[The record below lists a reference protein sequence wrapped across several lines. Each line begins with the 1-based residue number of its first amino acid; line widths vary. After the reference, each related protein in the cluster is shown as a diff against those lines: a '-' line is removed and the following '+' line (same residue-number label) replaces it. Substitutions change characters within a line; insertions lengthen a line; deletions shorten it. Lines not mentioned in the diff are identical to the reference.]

1 MNVFKRILALLTLL
15 SLLITPLCACTEE
28 GKGSGSEKSD
38 EKPDIVLMTVKD
50 YGKIKIRLYPEKA
63 PLTVSNFKG
72 LVAKGYYD
80 GLSFHRIIEGFMI
93 QGGRGENVPTIKGEF
108 SENGVENEI
117 KHVRGTVSMARAED
131 MDSASSQFFIC
142 QSTYDYGD
150 GKYAAFGEVIEGMM
164 VVDLIAAVAVNP
176 YNNAPLSPVIIES
189 IVFVEE

>member
-15 SLLITPLCACTEE
+15 SLLISPLCACTEE
-28 GKGSGSEKSD
+28 GKGSGSEESD

-80 GLSFHRIIEGFMI
+80 GLSFPRIIEGFMI

>member
-15 SLLITPLCACTEE
+15 SLLISPLCACTEE
-28 GKGSGSEKSD
+28 GKGSGSEESD

-108 SENGVENEI
+108 FENGVQNEI

>member
-15 SLLITPLCACTEE
+15 SLLISPLCACTEE
-28 GKGSGSEKSD
+28 GKGSGSEESD

-93 QGGRGENVPTIKGEF
+93 QGGGGKQVPTIKGEF
-108 SENGVENEI
+108 AENGVQNDI
-117 KHVRGTVSMARAED
+117 KHVRGTVSMARAQD
-131 MDSASSQFFIC
+131 MNSASSQFFIC
-142 QSTYDYGD
+142 QGSYDYGN
-150 GKYAAFGEVIEGMM
+150 GRYAAFGEVIEGMA
-164 VVDLIAAVAVNP
+164 VVDAIATVDTD
-176 YNNAPLSPVIIES
+176 YYDAPLSPVIIES

>member
-28 GKGSGSEKSD
+28 GKGSGSEESDKKS
-38 EKPDIVLMTVKD
+38 DIVLMTVKD

-108 SENGVENEI
+108 SENGVQNEI

>member
-15 SLLITPLCACTEE
+15 SLLISPLCACTEE
-28 GKGSGSEKSD
+28 GKGSGSEESD
-38 EKPDIVLMTVKD
+38 EKPDIVLMPVKD

-72 LVAKGYYD
+72 LVANGYYD